1 MCRETILG
9 GGWVQKGNSI
19 KWLVDFCSA
28 NSVLADGLMLVGN
41 YTKAGRPAEEVAI
54 MEKAEHYG
62 ADAVFFEASRD
73 GKAPVAQ
80 AFVYRSNGPAHDPD
94 FGGLHQKLWSWG
106 GVPLIYRVTPGLV
119 QLFRCAHRPDFEY
132 KGQIDC
138 NPFKTLKLASDIASQ
153 LQEEPWWDA
162 EQLHTGTLWDDPAV
176 CKQLLSSKQAA
187 QKTLIDAVKKLYQK
201 LIKQDKDSLPKTLVR
216 RLLILS
222 VLIAYLEKREV
233 FEDGFFSRFLPG
245 SRDFFQVLADGQAL
259 VNLLDHLEQRF
270 NGHVFVIDDEDR
282 KVLLESNNHLAHF
295 AQLVEGRQEP
305 GGQRTLWQRYS
316 FADLPVELISHIYQ
330 LFVEDADVAVYT
342 PHFVV
347 RLMLNEVLSWERLDR
362 LKENNEVILDPACG
376 SGIFLVEAYKRLVL
390 HWRLRNDWAQPDQ
403 KVLRELLTSRVRG
416 VDKETGAVELAS
428 FSLCLALC
436 DALEPMEIRSS
447 VKLFP
452 PLKETTIHT
461 GCFFETVE
469 KQAIKDRVGVIVGNP
484 PFASRLDTGGAQR
497 SCKRYQ
503 KEHGV
508 LPDKQIAYL
517 FLHESMELLAPGGV
531 IAMLQQYNFLY
542 NQKSIGFRRKFIER
556 WDVREILD
564 FISVRG
570 LFIKGGADTK
580 IVIVVA
586 EAQTPLPE
594 RQILHATFRR
604 SGRTDAEQGFDI
616 DYYDMHWLPREL
628 VLRDDGVWRADTVGG
643 GRVLAFVNRL
653 KGLNTIG
660 HYADERNWDFGEGWI
675 EGEHGKRIPA
685 FHITDKPYLP
695 SRCLTHNGIDES
707 GIKPCRVALFK
718 SSYTEKRFLPPM
730 LLIRSQSD
738 LHHSVWEK
746 HYLTYTQRIIGFC
759 GPNKDAEKFHAISQ
773 WLERFK
779 SPLQAYLAA
788 TSPRIFTQKSSALSK
803 DDIVSLPLD
812 MSGEFQL
819 TPHESLISADI
830 IDYYCDLIRLGE
842 KSAVMNTP
850 GVSALPSFN
859 EVFTPRIN
867 GIYKNN
873 ELHALEAYCWPGVI
887 CQPYV
892 FGNGK
897 VDWSGADELKHKI
910 DSLLH
915 EERGCALN
923 VTRIARIYDGAC
935 IYMLKPNR
943 LRYWLRSIALRD
955 ADETLADLA
964 AQGF

>member
-1 MCRETILG
+1 MSNP
-9 GGWVQKGNSI
+9 GN
-19 KWLVDFCSA
+19 WLTEFSGTDSHVI
-28 NSVLADGLMLVGN
+28 VDGLVSVHD
-41 YTKAGRPAEEVAI
+41 YVQAGRPAEEVVI
-54 MEKAEHYG
+54 MEKARHYG
-62 ADAVFFEASRD
+62 ANAVFFEASRD

-80 AFVYRSNGPAHDPD
+80 AFIYRSNGPAHDPD
-94 FGGLHQKLWSWG
+94 FGRLHQRLWSWG
-106 GVPLIYRVTPGLV
+106 GVPLVYRVTTGLV
-119 QLFRCAHRPDFEY
+119 QLFRCAHRPDFES
-132 KGQIDC
+132 KGKVVC
-138 NPFKTLKLASDIASQ
+138 KPFKALNLASQIASQ
-153 LQEEPWWDA
+153 LAEEPWWDA
-162 EQLHTGTLWDDPAV
+162 ERLHSGTLWDDPEV
-176 CKQLLSSKQAA
+176 CKQLLSSKQSA
-187 QKTLIDAVKKLYQK
+187 QKTLIDAVKKLYQE
-201 LIKQDKDSLPKTLVR
+201 LNKQDKDSLPKPLIR

-245 SRDFFQVLADGQAL
+245 ACEFFHVLANGQAL

-270 NGHVFVIDDEDR
+270 NGHVFVIDSEDR
-282 KVLLESNNHLAHF
+282 QVLLESNNHLAHF
-295 AQLVEGRQEP
+295 AQLVEGRQES

-347 RLMLNEVLSWERLDR
+347 RLMLSEVLSWERLDR

-390 HWRLRNDWAQPDQ
+390 HWRLRHGWAQPNQ
-403 KVLRELLTSRVRG
+403 KVLRELLTSRLRG
-416 VDKETGAVELAS
+416 VDKEDGAVELAS

-452 PLKETTIHT
+452 PLKKTTIHT
-461 GCFFETVE
+461 GCFFETLE
-469 KQAIKDRVGVIVGNP
+469 KQTIKDRVGVIVGNP
-484 PFASRLDTGGAQR
+484 PFASKLNTGGAQR
-497 SCKRYQ
+497 SYERYQ
-503 KEHGV
+503 QEHGA

-517 FLHESMELLAPGGV
+517 FLHESMEMLVPGGV
-531 IAMLQQYNFLY
+531 LAMLQQYNFLY
-542 NQKSIGFRRKFIER
+542 NQQSIGFRRRFIKR

-570 LFIKGGADTK
+570 LFTKGSADTK
-580 IVIVVA
+580 VVVVVA
-586 EAQTPLPE
+586 EAQSPPPD

-616 DYYDMHWLPREL
+616 DYYDMHWLSRALACEN
-628 VLRDDGVWRADTVGG
+628 DGVWRCDLLGG
-643 GRVLAFVNRL
+643 GRVLSFVDRL
-653 KGLNTIG
+653 KKFRTLGK
-660 HYADERNWDFGEGWI
+660 YASEQGWDYGEGFI
-675 EGEHGKRIPA
+675 EGAREVSRPASHIIGKPL
-685 FHITDKPYLP
+685 LP
-695 SRCLTHNGIDES
+695 SEAITAEGIDASKITTAPEKAIEGPRS
-707 GIKPCRVALFK
+707 
-718 SSYTEKRFLPPM
+718 EKRFTPPM
-730 LLIRSQSD
+730 MLIREHMD
-738 LHHSVWEK
+738 LFHGIWTNG
-746 HYLTYTQRIIGFC
+746 YLTYKNKVVGFC
-759 GPNKDAEKFHAISQ
+759 APDAEDVKNLQEIGSWVKSESTALRAFVAAIS
-773 WLERFK
+773 LR
-779 SPLQAYLAA
+779 L
-788 TSPRIFTQKSSALSK
+788 FTQKATTLSWL
-803 DDIVSLPLD
+803 DIASLPYPANHNLNLSTHEQILVADIVN
-812 MSGEFQL
+812 
-819 TPHESLISADI
+819 
-830 IDYYCDLIRLGE
+830 YYRDLVRLGE
-842 KSAVMNTP
+842 DSKAMMHE
-850 GVSALPSFN
+850 GHSALPSFN

-873 ELHALEAYCWPGVI
+873 ELHALDAYCWPGVI

-910 DSLLH
+910 DSLLR
-915 EERGCALN
+915 EKCGSGLN

-935 IYMLKPNR
+935 IYLLKPNR